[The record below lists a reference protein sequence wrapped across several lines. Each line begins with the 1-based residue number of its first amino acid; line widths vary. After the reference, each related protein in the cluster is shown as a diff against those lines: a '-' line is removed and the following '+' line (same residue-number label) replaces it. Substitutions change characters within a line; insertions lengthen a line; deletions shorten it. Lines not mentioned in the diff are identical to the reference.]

1 MTIASTQTTQSHPS
15 LKAMEKKPD
24 HFPPPDAS
32 DLPDHDP
39 AEGLHIDESEEPL
52 IHWLHVVIRFCVRV
66 LAVLMT
72 LVIMWS
78 VADVAWVLYER
89 AIASPVGLLN
99 VNDILVSFGAFMA
112 ALIAIEIFLNIV
124 LYLRD
129 DVLHVKL
136 VLATALMAIARKVI
150 VLDYKTLEPEY
161 IWATAA
167 VVFAL
172 SIGYWLVA
180 KKTQ

>member
-1 MTIASTQTTQSHPS
+1 MDKNPESSSPI
-15 LKAMEKKPD
+15 E
-24 HFPPPDAS
+24 
-32 DLPDHDP
+32 HDS
-39 AEGLHIDESEEPL
+39 AEGLNIDESEEPL
-52 IHWLHVVIRFCVRV
+52 IHWLHIVIRFCVRV

-78 VADVAWVLYER
+78 VADVAWVLYQR
-89 AIASPVGLLN
+89 VMASPVGLLN
-99 VNDILVSFGAFMA
+99 VNDILASFSAFMA

-124 LYLRD
+124 LYLRE

-150 VLDYKTLEPEY
+150 VLDYKTLESEY

-167 VVFAL
+167 VILAL

-180 KKTQ
+180 KKMQ

>member
-1 MTIASTQTTQSHPS
+1 MDKNFEPPLST
-15 LKAMEKKPD
+15 EV
-24 HFPPPDAS
+24 
-32 DLPDHDP
+32 DLT
-39 AEGLHIDESEEPL
+39 EGLNINETEEPL
-52 IHWLHVVIRFCVRV
+52 IHALHVVIRFCVRI

-78 VADVAWVLYER
+78 VADVAWVLYQR
-89 AIASPVGLLN
+89 VTASPVWLLN
-99 VNDILVSFGAFMA
+99 INDILATFGAFMA
-112 ALIAIEIFLNIV
+112 TLIAIEIFLNIV

-150 VLDYKTLEPEY
+150 VLDYKTIEPEY

-167 VVFAL
+167 AILAL
-172 SIGYWLVA
+172 SIGYWLVG
-180 KKTQ
+180 KKMT

>member
-1 MTIASTQTTQSHPS
+1 
-15 LKAMEKKPD
+15 MEKNPESSSAVE
-24 HFPPPDAS
+24 HDA
-32 DLPDHDP
+32 
-39 AEGLHIDESEEPL
+39 AEGLNINESEEPL
-52 IHWLHVVIRFCVRV
+52 IHGLHVVIRLCVRI
-66 LAVLMT
+66 LAVFMT

-78 VADVAWVLYER
+78 VADVVWVIYER
-89 AIASPVGLLN
+89 VIASPVGLLN
-99 VNDILVSFGAFMA
+99 VNDILASFGAFMVT
-112 ALIAIEIFLNIV
+112 LIAIEIFLNIV

-150 VLDYKTLEPEY
+150 VLDYKTTEPEY

-167 VVFAL
+167 VILAL

-180 KKTQ
+180 KKMQ

>member
-1 MTIASTQTTQSHPS
+1 
-15 LKAMEKKPD
+15 MEKHPD
-24 HFPPPDAS
+24 PLPEPDVAADSSPDAAPS
-32 DLPDHDP
+32 PDRDLDL
-39 AEGLHIDESEEPL
+39 AEGLHIDERGEPL
-52 IHWLHVVIRFCVRV
+52 IHGLHVIIRLCVRV

-72 LVIMWS
+72 VVIIFS
-78 VADVAWVLYER
+78 VADVAWVLYQR
-89 AIASPVGLLN
+89 IINSPVGLLN
-99 VNDILVSFGAFMA
+99 VNDILASFGAFMA
-112 ALIAIEIFLNIV
+112 TLIAIEIFVNIV

-150 VLDYKTLEPEY
+150 VLDYKTVEAADIY
-161 IWATAA
+161 ATAA

-180 KKTQ
+180 RKTQ

>member
-1 MTIASTQTTQSHPS
+1 MDKNPVSPS
-15 LKAMEKKPD
+15 PIE
-24 HFPPPDAS
+24 
-32 DLPDHDP
+32 HDP
-39 AEGLHIDESEEPL
+39 AEGLSINEKEEPL
-52 IHWLHVVIRFCVRV
+52 IHGLHVVIRFCVRI

-78 VADVAWVLYER
+78 VADVAWVLSQR
-89 AIASPVGLLN
+89 VMIPPVGLLN
-99 VNDILVSFGAFMA
+99 VNDILALFGTFMA
-112 ALIAIEIFLNIV
+112 TLIAIEIFLNIV

-150 VLDYKTLEPEY
+150 VLDYKVLEPEY

-167 VVFAL
+167 VIFAL

-180 KKTQ
+180 KKT

>member
-1 MTIASTQTTQSHPS
+1 MDKNFEPPLST
-15 LKAMEKKPD
+15 EV
-24 HFPPPDAS
+24 
-32 DLPDHDP
+32 DL
-39 AEGLHIDESEEPL
+39 AEGLNINETEEPL
-52 IHWLHVVIRFCVRV
+52 IHALHVVIRFCVRI

-78 VADVAWVLYER
+78 VADVAWVLYQR
-89 AIASPVGLLN
+89 VTASPVWLLN
-99 VNDILVSFGAFMA
+99 VNDILATFGAFMA
-112 ALIAIEIFLNIV
+112 TLIAIEIFLNIV

-150 VLDYKTLEPEY
+150 VLDYKTIEPEY

-167 VVFAL
+167 AILAL
-172 SIGYWLVA
+172 SIGYWLVG
-180 KKTQ
+180 KRMT

>member
-1 MTIASTQTTQSHPS
+1 MDKNPESSSPI
-15 LKAMEKKPD
+15 E
-24 HFPPPDAS
+24 
-32 DLPDHDP
+32 HDS
-39 AEGLHIDESEEPL
+39 AEGLNIDESEEPL
-52 IHWLHVVIRFCVRV
+52 IHWLHIVIRFCVRV

-78 VADVAWVLYER
+78 VADVAWVLYQR
-89 AIASPVGLLN
+89 VMASPVGLLN
-99 VNDILVSFGAFMA
+99 VNDILASFGAFMA

-124 LYLRD
+124 LYLRE

-150 VLDYKTLEPEY
+150 VLDYKTLESEY

-167 VVFAL
+167 VILAL

-180 KKTQ
+180 KKMQ

>member
-1 MTIASTQTTQSHPS
+1 M
-15 LKAMEKKPD
+15 
-24 HFPPPDAS
+24 
-32 DLPDHDP
+32 
-39 AEGLHIDESEEPL
+39 HIDSTEEPL
-52 IHWLHVVIRFCVRV
+52 IHWLHVVIRFCVRI

-78 VADVAWVLYER
+78 VVDVGWVIYQR
-89 AIASPVGLLN
+89 AAASPVGLLN

-112 ALIAIEIFLNIV
+112 TLIAIEIFLNIV
-124 LYLRD
+124 LYLRE

-150 VLDYKTLEPEY
+150 VMDYKTMEPEY

-167 VVFAL
+167 VILAL
-172 SIGYWLVA
+172 SVGYWLVA
-180 KKTQ
+180 KKMP

>member
-1 MTIASTQTTQSHPS
+1 
-15 LKAMEKKPD
+15 MEKSPNQ
-24 HFPPPDAS
+24 PPP
-32 DLPDHDP
+32 PHYDP
-39 AEGLHIDESEEPL
+39 AEGLNINESEEPL
-52 IHWLHVVIRFCVRV
+52 IHWLHVLIRFSVRV

-78 VADVAWVLYER
+78 VADVVWVLAQR
-89 AIASPVGLLN
+89 VMRSPAFGLLS
-99 VNDILVSFGAFMA
+99 VDDILVTFGAFMA
-112 ALIAIEIFLNIV
+112 TLIAIEIFLNIV

-150 VLDYKTLEPEY
+150 VMDYKTLEPTY

-167 VVFAL
+167 VIFAL

-180 KKTQ
+180 KKMK

>member
-1 MTIASTQTTQSHPS
+1 
-15 LKAMEKKPD
+15 MEKP
-24 HFPPPDAS
+24 S
-32 DLPDHDP
+32 DEQLPDQKQADFSPSSVHDP
-39 AEGLHIDESEEPL
+39 TEGLHIDQREEPL
-52 IHWLHVVIRFCVRV
+52 IHALHVIIRLCVRV

-72 LVIMWS
+72 VVIMFS
-78 VADVAWVLYER
+78 VADVGWVLYQR
-89 AIASPVGLLN
+89 ILTSPIGLLN
-99 VNDILVSFGAFMA
+99 VNDILASFGAFMA
-112 ALIAIEIFLNIV
+112 TLIAIEIFMNIV

-150 VLDYKTLEPEY
+150 VLDYKTVDAAE
-161 IWATAA
+161 IWATAG

>member
-1 MTIASTQTTQSHPS
+1 MMKIIIINSHWTTG
-15 LKAMEKKPD
+15 LAGAAMEKPSDPSDPSALSEPD
-24 HFPPPDAS
+24 H
-32 DLPDHDP
+32 
-39 AEGLHIDESEEPL
+39 AEGLTIDQNEEPL
-52 IHWLHVVIRFCVRV
+52 IHWLHVIIRFCVRI

-89 AIASPVGLLN
+89 ATASPLGLLN
-99 VNDILVSFGAFMA
+99 VNDILASFGAFMVT
-112 ALIAIEIFLNIV
+112 LIAIEIFLNIV

-172 SIGYWLVA
+172 SIGYWLVV
-180 KKTQ
+180 KKTN

>member
-1 MTIASTQTTQSHPS
+1 MENPSHHSVPS
-15 LKAMEKKPD
+15 DQNPT
-24 HFPPPDAS
+24 
-32 DLPDHDP
+32 
-39 AEGLHIDESEEPL
+39 EGLRINESEEPL
-52 IHWLHVVIRFCVRV
+52 IHWLHIVIRFCVRV

-78 VADVAWVLYER
+78 VADVAWVLYQR
-89 AIASPVGLLN
+89 ATTSPVWLLN
-99 VNDILVSFGAFMA
+99 VDDILVSFGAFMA
-112 ALIAIEIFLNIV
+112 TLIAIEIFLNIV

-150 VLDYKTLEPEY
+150 VLDYKTVEPEY

-172 SIGYWLVA
+172 SIGYWLVV
-180 KKTQ
+180 KKTN

>member
-1 MTIASTQTTQSHPS
+1 MEHQPKPAPPS
-15 LKAMEKKPD
+15 N
-24 HFPPPDAS
+24 
-32 DLPDHDP
+32 HDP
-39 AEGLHIDESEEPL
+39 AEGLHIDQSEEPL
-52 IHWLHVVIRFCVRV
+52 IHWLHVIIRLCVRA
-66 LAVLMT
+66 LAMLMT
-72 LVIMWS
+72 LVIIWS
-78 VADVAWVLYER
+78 VADVAWVLYSR
-89 AIASPVGLLN
+89 ALAAPLGLLN
-99 VNDILVSFGAFMA
+99 VNDILASFGAFMA

-150 VLDYKTLEPEY
+150 VLDYTTLESEY

-167 VVFAL
+167 VIFAL

-180 KKTQ
+180 KKLPGP

>member
-1 MTIASTQTTQSHPS
+1 
-15 LKAMEKKPD
+15 MEKHPE
-24 HFPPPDAS
+24 PSPAS
-32 DLPDHDP
+32 DRDS

-52 IHWLHVVIRFCVRV
+52 IHGLHVIIRFCVRV

-78 VADVAWVLYER
+78 VADVAWVLYQR
-89 AIASPVGLLN
+89 AMASPVGLLD
-99 VNDILVSFGAFMA
+99 VNDILASFGAFMA
-112 ALIAIEIFLNIV
+112 TLIAIEIFLNIV

-161 IWATAA
+161 ILATAA

>member
-1 MTIASTQTTQSHPS
+1 MDKNPESSSPI
-15 LKAMEKKPD
+15 E
-24 HFPPPDAS
+24 
-32 DLPDHDP
+32 HDS
-39 AEGLHIDESEEPL
+39 AEGLNIDESEEPL
-52 IHWLHVVIRFCVRV
+52 IHWLHIVIRFCVRV

-78 VADVAWVLYER
+78 VADVAWVLYQR
-89 AIASPVGLLN
+89 VIASPVGLLN
-99 VNDILVSFGAFMA
+99 VNDILASFGAFMA
-112 ALIAIEIFLNIV
+112 TLIAIEIFLNIV
-124 LYLRD
+124 LYLRE

-167 VVFAL
+167 VILAL

-180 KKTQ
+180 KKMQ

>member
-1 MTIASTQTTQSHPS
+1 MKNPS
-15 LKAMEKKPD
+15 NHSEPSDQD
-24 HFPPPDAS
+24 H
-32 DLPDHDP
+32 
-39 AEGLHIDESEEPL
+39 AEGLHINETEEPL

-78 VADVAWVLYER
+78 VVDVAWVIYQR
-89 AIASPVGLLN
+89 ASASPAVGLLS
-99 VNDILVSFGAFMA
+99 VDDILASFGAFMA

-150 VLDYKTLEPEY
+150 VLDYKTLESQY

-167 VVFAL
+167 VILAL

-180 KKTQ
+180 KKTG

>member
-1 MTIASTQTTQSHPS
+1 MDKNPESSSPI
-15 LKAMEKKPD
+15 E
-24 HFPPPDAS
+24 
-32 DLPDHDP
+32 HDS
-39 AEGLHIDESEEPL
+39 AEGLNIDESEEPL
-52 IHWLHVVIRFCVRV
+52 IHWLHIVIRFCVRV

-78 VADVAWVLYER
+78 VADVAWVLYQR
-89 AIASPVGLLN
+89 VMASPVGLLN
-99 VNDILVSFGAFMA
+99 VNDILASFGAFMA
-112 ALIAIEIFLNIV
+112 TLIAIEIFLNIV
-124 LYLRD
+124 LYLRE

-167 VVFAL
+167 VILAL

-180 KKTQ
+180 KKMQ

>member
-1 MTIASTQTTQSHPS
+1 
-15 LKAMEKKPD
+15 MEKPLDPSDPSALSEPD
-24 HFPPPDAS
+24 H
-32 DLPDHDP
+32 
-39 AEGLHIDESEEPL
+39 AEGLTIDQNEEPL
-52 IHWLHVVIRFCVRV
+52 IHWLHVVIRFCVRI

-89 AIASPVGLLN
+89 ATASPLGLLN
-99 VNDILVSFGAFMA
+99 VNDILASFGAFMVT
-112 ALIAIEIFLNIV
+112 LIAIEIFLNIV

-172 SIGYWLVA
+172 SIGYWLVV
-180 KKTQ
+180 KKTN

>member
-1 MTIASTQTTQSHPS
+1 MKNPS
-15 LKAMEKKPD
+15 NHSELSDQD
-24 HFPPPDAS
+24 H
-32 DLPDHDP
+32 
-39 AEGLHIDESEEPL
+39 AEGLHINETEEPL

-78 VADVAWVLYER
+78 VADVAWVLYQR
-89 AIASPVGLLN
+89 AATSPIWVLN
-99 VNDILVSFGAFMA
+99 VDDILVSFGAFMA
-112 ALIAIEIFLNIV
+112 TLIAIEIFLNIV

-150 VLDYKTLEPEY
+150 VLDYKTVESEQIL
-161 IWATAA
+161 ATAA

-172 SIGYWLVA
+172 SIGYWLVV
-180 KKTQ
+180 KKTN

>member
-1 MTIASTQTTQSHPS
+1 MNFDNTDAMDKNTESSPLVETDST
-15 LKAMEKKPD
+15 
-24 HFPPPDAS
+24 
-32 DLPDHDP
+32 
-39 AEGLHIDESEEPL
+39 EGLNINQSEEPL
-52 IHWLHVVIRFCVRV
+52 IHWLNLVIRFCVRI

-72 LVIMWS
+72 VVIMWS
-78 VADVAWVLYER
+78 VVDVAWVLSQR
-89 AIASPVGLLN
+89 LMAPPVGLL
-99 VNDILVSFGAFMA
+99 DIDDIVTLFGAFMA
-112 ALIAIEIFLNIV
+112 TLIAIEIFLNIV

-150 VLDYKTLEPEY
+150 VLDYKTLAPEY

-167 VVFAL
+167 IILAL

-180 KKTQ
+180 RKIQ

>member
-1 MTIASTQTTQSHPS
+1 
-15 LKAMEKKPD
+15 MEKSPSQS
-24 HFPPPDAS
+24 PI
-32 DLPDHDP
+32 PDHDP
-39 AEGLHIDESEEPL
+39 AEGLNISESEEPL
-52 IHWLHVVIRFCVRV
+52 IHWLHVAIRFCVRI

-78 VADVAWVLYER
+78 VADVAWVLYQR
-89 AIASPVGLLN
+89 ATASPTVGLLN
-99 VNDILVSFGAFMA
+99 IDDILVSFGAFMVT
-112 ALIAIEIFLNIV
+112 LIAIEIFLNIV

-150 VLDYKTLEPEY
+150 VMDYKTLEPTY

-167 VVFAL
+167 VIFAL

>member
-1 MTIASTQTTQSHPS
+1 
-15 LKAMEKKPD
+15 MEKPPN
-24 HFPPPDAS
+24 HIPPPDHDLS
-32 DLPDHDP
+32 D
-39 AEGLHIDESEEPL
+39 GLHIDQSEEPL
-52 IHWLHVVIRFCVRV
+52 IHWLLVIIRFCVRI
-66 LAVLMT
+66 LAILMT
-72 LVIMWS
+72 LVIIWS
-78 VADVAWVLYER
+78 VADVAWVIYQR
-89 AIASPVGLLN
+89 AAAPIVGLLS
-99 VNDILVSFGAFMA
+99 VNDILASFGAFMA

-150 VLDYKTLEPEY
+150 VMDYKTVEPEY

-167 VVFAL
+167 VIFSL

-180 KKTQ
+180 KKLQ

>member
-1 MTIASTQTTQSHPS
+1 
-15 LKAMEKKPD
+15 
-24 HFPPPDAS
+24 
-32 DLPDHDP
+32 
-39 AEGLHIDESEEPL
+39 
-52 IHWLHVVIRFCVRV
+52 
-66 LAVLMT
+66 
-72 LVIMWS
+72 
-78 VADVAWVLYER
+78 
-89 AIASPVGLLN
+89 VGLLS
-99 VNDILVSFGAFMA
+99 VNDILASFGAFMA
-112 ALIAIEIFLNIV
+112 TLIAIEIFLNIV

-150 VLDYKTLEPEY
+150 VLDYNTVEAADIY
-161 IWATAA
+161 ATAA

>member
-1 MTIASTQTTQSHPS
+1 M
-15 LKAMEKKPD
+15 
-24 HFPPPDAS
+24 
-32 DLPDHDP
+32 
-39 AEGLHIDESEEPL
+39 HIDSTEEPL
-52 IHWLHVVIRFCVRV
+52 IHWLHVVIRFCVRI

-78 VADVAWVLYER
+78 VVDVGWVIYQR
-89 AIASPVGLLN
+89 ASASPVGLLN

-112 ALIAIEIFLNIV
+112 TLIAIEIFLNIV
-124 LYLRD
+124 LYLRE

-167 VVFAL
+167 VILAL
-172 SIGYWLVA
+172 SVGYWLVA
-180 KKTQ
+180 KKMP

>member
-1 MTIASTQTTQSHPS
+1 MEHQPKPAPPS
-15 LKAMEKKPD
+15 N
-24 HFPPPDAS
+24 
-32 DLPDHDP
+32 HDP
-39 AEGLHIDESEEPL
+39 AEGLHIDQSEEPL
-52 IHWLHVVIRFCVRV
+52 IHWLHVIIRLCVRA

-72 LVIMWS
+72 LVIIWS
-78 VADVAWVLYER
+78 VADVAWVLYSR
-89 AIASPVGLLN
+89 ALASPLGLLN
-99 VNDILVSFGAFMA
+99 VNDILASFGAFMA

-150 VLDYKTLEPEY
+150 VLDYTTLESEY

-167 VVFAL
+167 VIFAL

-180 KKTQ
+180 KKLPGP